1 MITKVFKNP
10 NNGKNY
16 QFELENNAFTII
28 NVTDDRRRV
37 LRVIPSEK
45 YVVKANKTSVSAIGG
60 ARGLFDFFNKN
71 IEISDL
77 FSCYKFALI
86 REFPI

>member
-10 NNGKNY
+10 NNGKY
-16 QFELENNAFTII
+16 YRFELENGVFTII

-45 YVVKANKTSVSAIGG
+45 YVVKANKNSVSAIGG
-60 ARGLFDFFNKN
+60 ARGLFDFLNAN
-71 IEISDL
+71 VDISDL
-77 FSCYKFALI
+77 FACYKFALI

>member
-1 MITKVFKNP
+1 MITKVFKDP
-10 NNGKNY
+10 NNGKYY
-16 QFELENNAFTII
+16 QFELENGVFTII

-45 YVVKANKTSVSAIGG
+45 YVVKANKNSVSAIGG

-86 REFPI
+86 RNFPV

>member
-16 QFELENNAFTII
+16 QFELENGVFTII
-28 NVTDDRRRV
+28 NVTDDLRRV
-37 LRVIPSEK
+37 VRVIPSEK
-45 YVVKANKTSVSAIGG
+45 YVVKANKNSVSAVGG

-86 REFPI
+86 REFPV